1 MDFSILASLALLAIA
16 GPQGHAG
23 HDNSQTSGSASQM
36 SEHIGHEEAK
46 DAPVAVL
53 GAYRT
58 ALMNRDAAAMRSLF
72 TEDSLVVE
80 NGKVEGTFAEYMER
94 HLGPELDAI
103 KSFEFSDVDTQVT
116 MLGEH
121 TALGRE
127 TYRYRIELTDG
138 RAIDRRGVATSVLR
152 HEPGAAWQIVRYH
165 SSSRAVN

>member
-1 MDFSILASLALLAIA
+1 
-16 GPQGHAG
+16 
-23 HDNSQTSGSASQM
+23 
-36 SEHIGHEEAK
+36 
-46 DAPVAVL
+46 
-53 GAYRT
+53 
-58 ALMNRDAAAMRSLF
+58 
-72 TEDSLVVE
+72 
-80 NGKVEGTFAEYMER
+80 MER